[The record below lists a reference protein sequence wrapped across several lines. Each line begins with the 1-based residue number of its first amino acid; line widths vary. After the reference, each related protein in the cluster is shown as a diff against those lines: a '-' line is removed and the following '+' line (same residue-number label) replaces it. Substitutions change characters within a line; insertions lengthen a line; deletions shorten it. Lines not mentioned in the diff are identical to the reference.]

1 MRITNT
7 IRTNTTMRNVNRSK
21 TNLHEAEN
29 QMSSEKKITRPSDD
43 PIVAIRALSLRST
56 LSEINMYLK
65 DNIPEGKSWLRVTE
79 GALDNM
85 DGLLSNIYEYS
96 TQGSSDQFTE
106 DDRSAIIQ
114 TLQKF
119 KDGLYAETNT
129 DYAGRYVF
137 TGYRTDSTFTFQDKA
152 DYAQKKYS
160 IKQTFKNSEIDTV
173 NVMKNGVDTTV
184 ITNIP
189 ANTTPETRSA
199 YRLRLAYSGCQQ
211 TGAGDVTIDG
221 TTYTPQAI
229 THEQFET
236 MVTDGTFDG
245 AANTFYYIYDTGELI
260 MTDDLYDTV
269 KDAEEISFT
278 YEKEGFRKEDV
289 KPEMYFDCTDITDP
303 ANPHEYLQGDDGQL
317 IYYAINFGQTLQV
330 NTLGNK
336 TLSYDIGRD
345 IDDMCNS
352 LQAVADAEAKVAKL
366 KEMKS
371 SDIYTDAQ
379 KKDIETMQAAA
390 QKELD
395 YAIDNMKKLFQREMG
410 RVKGYQETVDLQMA
424 DLGARSKRLTL
435 TESRLTE
442 QYTTFDDLKSV
453 NEDAELEETVVNVSS
468 AKALYQAALG
478 AASTVIQQSLLD
490 YIR

>member
-1 MRITNT
+1 
-7 IRTNTTMRNVNRSK
+7 
-21 TNLHEAEN
+21 
-29 QMSSEKKITRPSDD
+29 
-43 PIVAIRALSLRST
+43 
-56 LSEINMYLK
+56 
-65 DNIPEGKSWLRVTE
+65 
-79 GALDNM
+79 M

-160 IKQTFKNSEIDTV
+160 ITQTFKNSEIDTV
-173 NVMKNGVDTTV
+173 NIMKNGVDTTV
-184 ITNIP
+184 IANIP
-189 ANTTPETRSA
+189 ADNTPETRSV

-211 TGAGDVTIDG
+211 TGVGDVTVDG

-245 AANTFYYIYDTGELI
+245 AANTFYYIYDTGELV

-269 KDAEEISFT
+269 KDAEDISFT

-336 TLSYDIGRD
+336 SLSYDIGRD

-371 SDIYTDAQ
+371 SDVYTDAQ

-395 YAIDNMKKLFQREMG
+395 YAIDDMKKLFQREMG